1 MIYIWPYIYGS
12 IIWPYIYFAQ
22 RIVSC
27 PLVFDEYDIYMA
39 LLYIYGNIYMAL
51 LYIYGHIHI
60 LLNELCRAHS
70 CLTSMIYIYGHTIVY
85 IWPYIYMAQRI
96 VSSPTRVLRVWCIY
110 SHKYMALLYIYGSI
124 IYIWLYYIYMAQR
137 IVSSPTRVLRVF
149 CIVDVKMLLSTTLL
163 SIYCSVLWHW
173 DAQSWVVISVGHDS
187 FHLWDMT
194 HIFVGRDSFICGTWL
209 VREGTW
215 LNHMWDMSHSYVGY
229 DSFICETWLI
239 HVWDMTYLYVGHDL
253 FMLQSHIYVLQ
264 SVALC
269 CSQWRSHVKVCCS
282 LLHMCDRVFQSS
294 VLQCFT
300 ITGSLNL
307 YCVAVCCSVL
317 QCVAACCSVCCSDIR
332 MCRSVFQLQ
341 CVAVCCSCSVLQCL
355 QLQCVAV
362 CSSCS
367 VLQCVTIR
375 GSLILQCVAIAV
387 CCRVLQSQCV
397 AVCSSCCVI
406 SEKVWSCSVLHCR
419 AISTN

>member
-1 MIYIWPYIYGS
+1 MEHTDVLVLKPYIHELCRAHSCFTSMIYIYGHKYMALWYIYGH
-12 IIWPYIYFAQ
+12 
-22 RIVSC
+22 
-27 PLVFDEYDIYMA
+27 IYMA
-39 LLYIYGNIYMAL
+39 LLY
-51 LYIYGHIHI
+51 GHIYI

-70 CLTSMIYIYGHTIVY
+70 CLTSMIYIWLYCIYMAIYIWLYYIYMAIYIFCSTNCVVHTRVWRVWCIYGHTIVY

-215 LNHMWDMSHSYVGY
+215 MNHMWYISHSYVGY
-229 DSFICETWLI
+229 VSFIC
-239 HVWDMTYLYVGHDL
+239 
-253 FMLQSHIYVLQ
+253 
-264 SVALC
+264 
-269 CSQWRSHVKVCCS
+269 
-282 LLHMCDRVFQSS
+282 
-294 VLQCFT
+294 
-300 ITGSLNL
+300 
-307 YCVAVCCSVL
+307 
-317 QCVAACCSVCCSDIR
+317 
-332 MCRSVFQLQ
+332 
-341 CVAVCCSCSVLQCL
+341 
-355 QLQCVAV
+355 
-362 CSSCS
+362 
-367 VLQCVTIR
+367 
-375 GSLILQCVAIAV
+375 
-387 CCRVLQSQCV
+387 
-397 AVCSSCCVI
+397 
-406 SEKVWSCSVLHCR
+406 
-419 AISTN
+419 